1 MRMYML
7 EEGGAWVGAFL
18 IEPFFKSQFQFMF
31 IFKTL
36 FFTFKKLPQTM
47 WKQYHPSIYTYEY
60 NLKIN
65 LLILARVFLS
75 KKRDNY
81 NYALIINS

>member
-47 WKQYHPSIYTYEY
+47 
-60 NLKIN
+60 
-65 LLILARVFLS
+65 
-75 KKRDNY
+75 
-81 NYALIINS
+81 